1 MHRKPHPDTEHSLI
15 LDSVGTEKGR
25 ELIVSGDKTGRW
37 NSRFDLS
44 LGQKVS
50 ETQRPNGKCK
60 MRETISRIVG
70 GLLALLFN
78 INDND
83 CSNMIGFCYL
93 QHPAGDDLPHV
104 GLDLLLNNL
113 GIEE

>member
-1 MHRKPHPDTEHSLI
+1 
-15 LDSVGTEKGR
+15 
-25 ELIVSGDKTGRW
+25 
-37 NSRFDLS
+37 
-44 LGQKVS
+44 
-50 ETQRPNGKCK
+50 

-113 GIEE
+113 GMEE

>member
-60 MRETISRIVG
+60 MRETISKIVG

-83 CSNMIGFCYL
+83 LEPNSQLGGRVIDILLKETKNS
-93 QHPAGDDLPHV
+93 
-104 GLDLLLNNL
+104 DLLM
-113 GIEE
+113 IS

>member
-70 GLLALLFN
+70 GLLVLLFN

-83 CSNMIGFCYL
+83 CRDYYL

-113 GIEE
+113 GIEG

>member
-60 MRETISRIVG
+60 NKMRETISRIVG
-70 GLLALLFN
+70 RLLALLFN

-83 CSNMIGFCYL
+83 CRKSLAFVTSSIQLVTICRML
-93 QHPAGDDLPHV
+93 
-104 GLDLLLNNL
+104 GL
-113 GIEE
+113 ISC